1 MSLILEGNKETG
13 SLWIS
18 SLPDIL
24 KTDLI
29 ARENIRAVCSV
40 VIMPYIEKK
49 ALLKRLEEEGRGY
62 MQSDDLEDISYLYIP
77 VKDIVEEHIERYFE
91 CVAQFIHE
99 HRILG
104 KNVVVHCHASKSRS
118 VTCLAYYLLRSEYM
132 DSDEALEYIKERHA
146 LAAPNKGFIQKL
158 HDLDE

>member
-1 MSLILEGNKETG
+1 MSLILEGDEETG

-40 VIMPYIEKK
+40 VIMPYSEKK
-49 ALLKRLEEEGRGY
+49 ALVKRLDEEGKGY
-62 MQSDDLEDISYLYIP
+62 MQSDDLDDISYLYIP
-77 VKDIVEEHIERYFE
+77 VKDIVEENIQRYFE

-104 KNVVVHCHASKSRS
+104 KNVVIHCHAGRSRS
-118 VTCLAYYLLRSEYM
+118 VTCLAYYLMRCEKM
-132 DSDEALEYIKERHA
+132 DSDEALEYIKERHPNA
-146 LAAPNKGFIQKL
+146 GPNKGFIQKL
-158 HDLDE
+158 NDLDE